1 MRSVT
6 NPREPAPAGQGRAAR
21 LMLSLIVGCAPAA
34 GIGLPTAV
42 VAEPDQTPRQRVSSA
57 LGACALDD
65 NELILFQ
72 KLIEHSK
79 NPHDLSCDPTLQTF
93 AEFRARDMATRGYL
107 SHISPEHRGP
117 NQMLR
122 DASYP
127 LPDIYRDGLANN
139 VESIVGGIE
148 SPDAVW
154 KALLASP
161 AHRAH
166 LLGEGAGF
174 DEQDELGVA
183 YARNLY
189 APHVDYW
196 VIVIARRARPDDPRV
211 ICTPPPATCFPV
223 GPEAE
228 SGDPAR

>member
-1 MRSVT
+1 MRWLGNLRIAISAS
-6 NPREPAPAGQGRAAR
+6 PRQSAR
-21 LMLSLIVGCAPAA
+21 LLLTLMVTCAPS
-34 GIGLPTAV
+34 GGSGLAMAIVP
-42 VAEPDQTPRQRVSSA
+42 EPGQASPQRVANA
-57 LGACALDD
+57 LSDCVFDN
-65 NELILFQ
+65 NELHIFH
-72 KLIEHSK
+72 KLIDFSHNRS
-79 NPHDLSCDPTLQTF
+79 DLECSPTLQAF
-93 AEFRARDMATRGYL
+93 AESRARDMATRGYL

-117 NQMLR
+117 NRMLR
-122 DASYP
+122 EAGYP

-154 KALLASP
+154 EALLASP

-174 DEQDELGVA
+174 DEQNELGVA
-183 YARNLY
+183 YARNIY

-196 VIVIARRARPDDPRV
+196 VIVIARRARPDDPEM

-223 GPEAE
+223 LPGEHPEE
-228 SGDPAR
+228 PAR

>member
-1 MRSVT
+1 MRSVA
-6 NPREPAPAGQGRAAR
+6 NPRGPALAVQGHAVR
-21 LMLSLIVGCAPAA
+21 LLLSLIFGCAAVA

-42 VAEPDQTPRQRVSSA
+42 AAEPDQTPRQHVPSA
-57 LGACALDD
+57 LDACTLDD
-65 NELILFQ
+65 NELILFH

-79 NPHDLSCDPTLQTF
+79 NQHNLSCSPTLQTF

-107 SHISPEHRGP
+107 SHISPEHQGP

-122 DASYP
+122 DAGYP

-139 VESIVGGIE
+139 VESIAGGIE

-154 KALLASP
+154 EALLASP

-223 GPEAE
+223 GPEAD